1 MPTENLV
8 ATRRDPM
15 RRVSFCVLIIAGVTT
30 AFLTG
35 CSDALVDAEN
45 SSSTNL
51 VLPTEADIPDA
62 TGSTVFTSEALVRG
76 LFFGSG
82 EVGRLFPEM
91 RDVARFHAQG
101 SEDVRRE
108 VRQLEEDVLG
118 WLQDHR
124 PALMNQFATELHSGS
139 HLRIDAALQQ
149 AQGAIVDAL
158 RAVGD
163 APIVDALDA
172 DEHRFRNS
180 EAFVFVFVVV
190 AYYIAAVKT
199 RVALASRIAEKD
211 RPTLKYE
218 QFVDLVSR
226 RLSVPSTVKP

>member
-82 EVGRLFPEM
+82 EVGRLFPGN
-91 RDVARFHAQG
+91 AR
-101 SEDVRRE
+101 RRTIP
-108 VRQLEEDVLG
+108 RTG
-118 WLQDHR
+118 
-124 PALMNQFATELHSGS
+124 
-139 HLRIDAALQQ
+139 
-149 AQGAIVDAL
+149 
-158 RAVGD
+158 
-163 APIVDALDA
+163 
-172 DEHRFRNS
+172 
-180 EAFVFVFVVV
+180 
-190 AYYIAAVKT
+190 K
-199 RVALASRIAEKD
+199 
-211 RPTLKYE
+211 
-218 QFVDLVSR
+218 
-226 RLSVPSTVKP
+226 